1 MIYDEAFEK
10 RKLEEIL
17 EQYKEVL
24 ENLKLVI
31 RSLPSKY
38 QHNPEVL
45 DALLRQYE
53 NKERVLT
60 EGLKKPYFARIDF
73 KDDETKEENMCYIG
87 KVGVTDFDQNTVTVD
102 WRAPIASLYYD
113 SNLGKTSYKAPEGII
128 NGTLSLKRQYDIESG
143 KLISFND
150 VDTVANDEILRPY
163 LSVNADN
170 RLKNIVSSIQSEQN
184 EVIRKDLTD
193 NIIVQGVAGSGKTTV
208 ALHRIAYLAY
218 NYRNK
223 IKSNQYMI
231 IGPNKFF
238 IKYISSVLPDLD
250 VTDVPQLTYEEFTKE
265 YLGEDFSLAKEKIS
279 KTDFNVNKFKMSLD
293 YKTVIDEYINYLE
306 KEKVLPLKDFCIKDF
321 NILPKEEIR
330 KIYDNIDDRY
340 ITDIESKIERTILM
354 ASTYLKNNQDK
365 VLTALMAEYNK
376 LLDNAKDNKTKTA
389 INQTYDKI
397 KKELE
402 SCGLSSSLRKYFTF
416 RSKKTT
422 ALYSDMIRS
431 IEKYYDNKDVKEIK
445 DNEPKE
451 KNTFTFED
459 LPGLVYLHYRLHG
472 SGIYKDYRQTVID
485 EAQDYGTFN
494 FYALK
499 QVLSSSSFSI
509 FGDLAQS
516 IYDYRSI
523 DNWNDV
529 ISKSFDNDCNLEYL
543 LKSYRTTMEIM
554 NSANLV
560 LSHIGLKTATPVIRH
575 GEDVRYLKIKENDY
589 NRILERVNLLKEKD
603 YQSIALI
610 SRDTAE
616 AKEMADNLAKLG
628 LDIKSI
634 GEDNVDYDSGIC
646 SLSSELSKGLEF
658 DAVILTDASEDK
670 YSSKDNT
677 DMKNLYVSMTRPL
690 HELEILYDG
699 EITLPLKKE
708 AEKTFIKR

>member
-1 MIYDEAFEK
+1 MIYDEAFEE

-24 ENLKLVI
+24 EDLKLVI

-53 NKERVLT
+53 NKERILT

-73 KDDETKEENMCYIG
+73 KDEKEFESMCYIG
-87 KVGVTDFDQNTVTVD
+87 KVGVTDFDQNIVTVD

-250 VTDVPQLTYEEFTKE
+250 VTDVPQLTYEEFTKD
-265 YLGEDFSLAKEKIS
+265 YLGEDFSLVKEKIS
-279 KTDFNVNKFKMSLD
+279 KTTFNANKFKMSLD
-293 YKTVIDEYINYLE
+293 YKTVIDEYIDYLE
-306 KEKVLPLKDFCIKDF
+306 KDKVLPLKDFYIKDF

-330 KIYDNIDDRY
+330 KIYEDIDDRY

-365 VLTALMAEYNK
+365 MIKMLMAQCNE
-376 LLDNAKDNKTKTA
+376 LLDNAKDSKTKAT
-389 INQTYDKI
+389 ISKTYAQI

-402 SCGLSSSLRKYFTF
+402 SSGLSSSLRKYFTF

-422 ALYSDMIRS
+422 ALYGDMIKS
-431 IEKYYDNKDVKEIK
+431 IERYHENNDVKEIK

-451 KNTFTFED
+451 KSTFTFED
-459 LPGLVYLHYRLHG
+459 LPGLVYLHYCLHG
-472 SGIYKDYRQTVID
+472 SGDYKDYRQTVID
-485 EAQDYGTFN
+485 EAQDYGIFN

-523 DNWNDV
+523 DNWSDV
-529 ISKSFDNDCNLEYL
+529 ISQSFDNDCKLEYL

-610 SRDTAE
+610 SRNTDE
-616 AKEMADNLAKLG
+616 AKEIADNLAKLG

-634 GEDNVDYDSGIC
+634 GEDNTDYDSGIC

-699 EITLPLKKE
+699 ELTLPLKE
-708 AEKTFIKR
+708 EVGKTLVK

>member
-10 RKLEEIL
+10 RKLDEIL

-24 ENLKLVI
+24 EDLKLVI

-73 KDDETKEENMCYIG
+73 KDDEAKEENMCYIG

-279 KTDFNVNKFKMSLD
+279 KTDFNANKFKMSLD

-365 VLTALMAEYNK
+365 VLATLMAEYNR
-376 LLDNAKDNKTKTA
+376 LLDNAKDSKTKTT
-389 INQTYDKI
+389 IT
-397 KKELE
+397 
-402 SCGLSSSLRKYFTF
+402 
-416 RSKKTT
+416 KT
-422 ALYSDMIRS
+422 
-431 IEKYYDNKDVKEIK
+431 
-445 DNEPKE
+445 
-451 KNTFTFED
+451 
-459 LPGLVYLHYRLHG
+459 
-472 SGIYKDYRQTVID
+472 
-485 EAQDYGTFN
+485 
-494 FYALK
+494 
-499 QVLSSSSFSI
+499 
-509 FGDLAQS
+509 
-516 IYDYRSI
+516 
-523 DNWNDV
+523 
-529 ISKSFDNDCNLEYL
+529 
-543 LKSYRTTMEIM
+543 
-554 NSANLV
+554 
-560 LSHIGLKTATPVIRH
+560 
-575 GEDVRYLKIKENDY
+575 
-589 NRILERVNLLKEKD
+589 
-603 YQSIALI
+603 
-610 SRDTAE
+610 
-616 AKEMADNLAKLG
+616 
-628 LDIKSI
+628 
-634 GEDNVDYDSGIC
+634 
-646 SLSSELSKGLEF
+646 
-658 DAVILTDASEDK
+658 
-670 YSSKDNT
+670 
-677 DMKNLYVSMTRPL
+677 
-690 HELEILYDG
+690 
-699 EITLPLKKE
+699 
-708 AEKTFIKR
+708 

>member
-1 MIYDEAFEK
+1 MIYDETFEK
-10 RKLEEIL
+10 KKLEEIL
-17 EQYKEVL
+17 GQYKEVL
-24 ENLKLVI
+24 EDLELVI
-31 RSLPSKY
+31 RSLPNKY

-53 NKERVLT
+53 NKKRVIT
-60 EGLKKPYFARIDF
+60 EGLNKPYFARIDF
-73 KDDETKEENMCYIG
+73 KDDKEENECYIG
-87 KVGVTDFDQNTVTVD
+87 KVGVTDFDQNTVTID

-113 SNLGKTSYKAPEGII
+113 SNLGKTSYKAPEGTIT
-128 NGTLSLKRQYDIESG
+128 GVLSLKRQYDIESG

-150 VDTVANDEILRPY
+150 VDTVANDDILKPY

-265 YLGEDFSLAKEKIS
+265 YLGEDFIIIKEKIS
-279 KTDFNVNKFKMSLD
+279 QTSFNANKFKMSLD
-293 YKTVIDEYINYLE
+293 YKRVIDKYLDYLE
-306 KEKVLPLKDFCIKDF
+306 QKQVLPNKDF
-321 NILPKEEIR
+321 NIKEFSILPKEVIKE
-330 KIYDNIDDRY
+330 IYDNIDDKY
-340 ITDIESKIERTILM
+340 TTDIESKIERTILM
-354 ASTYLKNNQDK
+354 ASSYLKDNHEK
-365 VLTALMAEYNK
+365 IMASLISQYNK
-376 LLDNAKDNKTKTA
+376 LLDNAKDSKTKNA
-389 INQTYDKI
+389 INNIYTKI

-402 SCGLSSSLRKYFTF
+402 SSGLSSSLRKYFTF
-416 RSKKTT
+416 RNKKTT
-422 ALYSDMIRS
+422 LLYNDMIKN
-431 IEKYYDNKDVKEIK
+431 IINYFENKEVIEIK

-451 KNTFTFED
+451 KNVFTFED
-459 LPGLVYLHYRLHG
+459 LPGLIYLHYRLHG
-472 SGIYKDYRQTVID
+472 SKDYKQYRQTVID

-494 FYALK
+494 FYVLK

-529 ISKSFDNDCNLEYL
+529 ISGSFNGDCKLEYL

-554 NSANLV
+554 NSANSV
-560 LSHIGLKTATPVIRH
+560 LDYIGLRTATPVIRH
-575 GEDVRYLKIKENDY
+575 GENVRYLKVKENDY
-589 NRILERVNLLKEKD
+589 CTILKRVSLLKEKD

-610 SRDTAE
+610 SRNNEE
-616 AKEMADNLAKLG
+616 ASIMADNLSKLG

-634 GEDNVDYDSGIC
+634 SENSIDYDNGVC
-646 SLSSELSKGLEF
+646 SVSSELSKGLEF
-658 DAVILTDASEDK
+658 DAVIITDASEEK
-670 YSSKDNT
+670 YSSKNNT

-690 HELEILYDG
+690 HELEILYST
-699 EITLPLKKE
+699 ELSEPLKNDRQKVLV
-708 AEKTFIKR
+708 K

>member
-1 MIYDEAFEK
+1 MIYDETFEEK
-10 RKLEEIL
+10 KLEEIL

-24 ENLKLVI
+24 EDLKLVI

-53 NKERVLT
+53 NKERVIT
-60 EGLKKPYFARIDF
+60 EGLNKPYFARIDF
-73 KDDETKEENMCYIG
+73 KDDVSLEENMCYIG

-128 NGTLSLKRQYDIESG
+128 NGTLSLKRQYDIEKG

-150 VDTVANDEILRPY
+150 VDTVANDDILRPY

-184 EVIRKDLTD
+184 EVIRRNLTD

-218 NYRNK
+218 NYREK
-223 IKSNQYMI
+223 LKSNQYMI

-265 YLGEDFSLAKEKIS
+265 YLGEAFSLLKEKIS
-279 KTDFNVNKFKMSLD
+279 DTKFNANKFKMSLA
-293 YKTVIDEYINYLE
+293 YKMVIDNYIAYLE
-306 KEKVLPLKDFCIKDF
+306 KEKVLPSKDFCIVLRD
-321 NILPKEEIR
+321 
-330 KIYDNIDDRY
+330 IYDSIDNRY

-354 ASTYLKNNQDK
+354 ASTYFKNNQDNMIK
-365 VLTALMAEYNK
+365 MLMTQCNE
-376 LLDNAKDNKTKTA
+376 LLDNTKDSRTKATINKTYA
-389 INQTYDKI
+389 QI

-402 SCGLSSSLRKYFTF
+402 SNGLSSSLRKYFTF

-422 ALYSDMIRS
+422 ALYSDMIKD
-431 IEKYYDNKDVKEIK
+431 IEKYYSNKEVKEIK

-451 KNTFTFED
+451 KNAFTFED
-459 LPGLVYLHYRLHG
+459 LPGLIYLHYRLHG
-472 SGIYKDYRQTVID
+472 SGSYKDYRQTVID

-494 FYALK
+494 FYVLK

-523 DNWNDV
+523 DNWSDV
-529 ISKSFDNDCNLEYL
+529 ISESFDNDCKLEYL
-543 LKSYRTTMEIM
+543 LKSYRTTVEIM

-560 LSHIGLKTATPVIRH
+560 LNYIGLKVATPVIRH

-589 NRILERVNLLKEKD
+589 NKILERVNLLKNKD

-610 SRDTAE
+610 SRNSDE
-616 AKEMADNLAKLG
+616 AREIADNLANLG
-628 LDIKSI
+628 LDIKNI

-658 DAVILTDASEDK
+658 DAVILIDASEDK
-670 YSSKDNT
+670 YSSKNNT
-677 DMKNLYVSMTRPL
+677 DMKNLYVSMTRAL
-690 HELEILYDG
+690 HELEILYGG
-699 EITLPLKKE
+699 ELTLPLKKE
-708 AEKTFIKR
+708 TSKILVK

>member
-1 MIYDEAFEK
+1 MLII
-10 RKLEEIL
+10 RTSWHS
-17 EQYKEVL
+17 
-24 ENLKLVI
+24 NLKCIPLHKIDEVI
-31 RSLPSKY
+31 SSYDTNWKEELGDKY
-38 QHNPEVL
+38 QV
-45 DALLRQYE
+45 
-53 NKERVLT
+53 
-60 EGLKKPYFARIDF
+60 
-73 KDDETKEENMCYIG
+73 
-87 KVGVTDFDQNTVTVD
+87 
-102 WRAPIASLYYD
+102 AS
-113 SNLGKTSYKAPEGII
+113 EFMQGI
-128 NGTLSLKRQYDIESG
+128 Y
-143 KLISFND
+143 
-150 VDTVANDEILRPY
+150 
-163 LSVNADN
+163 
-170 RLKNIVSSIQSEQN
+170 VSSL
-184 EVIRKDLTD
+184 D
-193 NIIVQGVAGSGKTTV
+193 
-208 ALHRIAYLAY
+208 
-218 NYRNK
+218 K
-223 IKSNQYMI
+223 I
-231 IGPNKFF
+231 
-238 IKYISSVLPDLD
+238 
-250 VTDVPQLTYEEFTKE
+250 KE

-279 KTDFNVNKFKMSLD
+279 DTDFNANKFKMSLD
-293 YKTVIDEYINYLE
+293 YKTVIDEYIDYLE
-306 KEKVLPLKDFCIKDF
+306 KEKVLPLKDFCIKEF

-402 SCGLSSSLRKYFTF
+402 SCGLSSSLRKHFAF

-431 IEKYYDNKDVKEIK
+431 IEKYYNNKDAKEIK
-445 DNEPKE
+445 ENEPKE

-472 SGIYKDYRQTVID
+472 SGVYKDYRQTVID

-610 SRDTAE
+610 SRNTDE